1 MQGVALKH
9 LSDIHK
15 FRNALSFLVE
25 FESYKILSLDGFA
38 WSGLNSFP
46 HGACFLSSS
55 LLGVYLKDLGCKVK
69 LISANLDS
77 DKYPDIKSHTWLE
90 VDGVY
95 VDITS
100 SQFTERTNSRI
111 TVQNK
116 CKAEWLFAY
125 AQETK
130 LYGTYSEQEP
140 DFDNNISLYDLIVS
154 KIEYINSH

>member
-1 MQGVALKH
+1 MRGVALKH
-9 LSDIHK
+9 LIDIHK

-25 FESYKILSLDGFA
+25 FESHKILSLGGFA
-38 WSGLNSFP
+38 WTGLNSFP

-55 LLGVYLKDLGCKVK
+55 LLGVYLRELGSDVK

-77 DKYPDIKSHTWLE
+77 DLFPDIKSHAWLE

-100 SQFTERTNSRI
+100 SQFTERTNSRV

-125 AQETK
+125 AQEAK
-130 LYGTYSEQEP
+130 LNGKYREQEP
-140 DFDNNISLYDLIVS
+140 DFDNYMSLYNLIVN
-154 KIEYINSH
+154 KVECI